1 MAGKRTFNCRSDKSW
16 APFSEKRT
24 DMKKRL
30 TSCALKRFISLQAK
44 TSKHEKKADVTCS
57 LRFLSFSLFFGQE
70 AGNDEQEDGHADGQF
85 QSGFKTVRG
94 AFNGSYNESHH
105 LRKQECPKESP

>member
-1 MAGKRTFNCRSDKSW
+1 
-16 APFSEKRT
+16 
-24 DMKKRL
+24 MKKSS
-30 TSCALKRFISLQAK
+30 SCALKRFICLQAK
-44 TSKHEKKADVTCS
+44 TSEHEKKADVTCS

-85 QSGFKTVRG
+85 QPGFKTVRG
-94 AFNGSYNESHH
+94 AFNGSYDESHH